1 MKKITSV
8 ISAFIVSCIAVTPL
22 CGMTGEETHV
32 YDLKPVD
39 VTAANFPDPNF
50 RAYVSSTFDK
60 DSNGTIDAD
69 ELLVARNIWCNGMN
83 IKSLQGI
90 EYLTELRGLY
100 CMDNQ
105 ISTLDLSKNQEITG
119 VWCSGNPFTSLDFS
133 ANPTLEWVYC
143 FDCNLTSLNVSQ
155 NPKMSYIE
163 CNTNPLK
170 KIDVSHNPELEHLM
184 CGDCDL
190 TELDLSHNPKMQHLD
205 AFRNKFKTLDVTCCP
220 KMKRL
225 DVWDNHELGSIDVSK
240 CPGLQYYNCSNNGAT
255 SIDVSH
261 NPELNKLICSY
272 NELESLDVSN
282 NPKLA
287 YLDCMQ
293 NKLKGLDLSGNPNL
307 RFLQA
312 FINDF
317 AELDIGYNPFLVKT
331 RNEGEDEDVWNYG
344 KFHAWKIN
352 YGGDTSTGGDN
363 ILFVALDNKVK
374 LDSELKASLPVK
386 EEEAVIADTSSL
398 ITREAAA
405 QTIYEMAGK
414 PSVKGL
420 KTRFKD
426 IENGAWYEDAVL
438 WCEKYAMF
446 LGYPNNASDTF
457 GVGKW
462 LTREDLA
469 LLLMRYSEAMD
480 LERSVDFGRSDD
492 FMDYFEVDFDHW
504 EAICWACT
512 WHIIEGKGE
521 PDAPKEERMIDP
533 HGKATR
539 QEFTE
544 MVERM
549 FEVNHMSAPFSIA
562 AAPVVSTSSSGADTV
577 VSTTATTVVS
587 GDLNIGDVDGNNMID
602 GRDATAILT
611 EYARTSAGQAVSF
624 SKAQVK
630 AADLNKDG
638 IVDGRDASAVLSY
651 YAYSSTNGNK
661 AVSLEEFV

>member
-1 MKKITSV
+1 
-8 ISAFIVSCIAVTPL
+8 
-22 CGMTGEETHV
+22 
-32 YDLKPVD
+32 
-39 VTAANFPDPNF
+39 
-50 RAYVSSTFDK
+50 
-60 DSNGTIDAD
+60 
-69 ELLVARNIWCNGMN
+69 
-83 IKSLQGI
+83 
-90 EYLTELRGLY
+90 
-100 CMDNQ
+100 
-105 ISTLDLSKNQEITG
+105 
-119 VWCSGNPFTSLDFS
+119 
-133 ANPTLEWVYC
+133 
-143 FDCNLTSLNVSQ
+143 
-155 NPKMSYIE
+155 
-163 CNTNPLK
+163 
-170 KIDVSHNPELEHLM
+170 
-184 CGDCDL
+184 
-190 TELDLSHNPKMQHLD
+190 
-205 AFRNKFKTLDVTCCP
+205 
-220 KMKRL
+220 
-225 DVWDNHELGSIDVSK
+225 
-240 CPGLQYYNCSNNGAT
+240 
-255 SIDVSH
+255 
-261 NPELNKLICSY
+261 
-272 NELESLDVSN
+272 
-282 NPKLA
+282 
-287 YLDCMQ
+287 
-293 NKLKGLDLSGNPNL
+293 
-307 RFLQA
+307 
-312 FINDF
+312 
-317 AELDIGYNPFLVKT
+317 
-331 RNEGEDEDVWNYG
+331 
-344 KFHAWKIN
+344 
-352 YGGDTSTGGDN
+352 
-363 ILFVALDNKVK
+363 
-374 LDSELKASLPVK
+374 
-386 EEEAVIADTSSL
+386 
-398 ITREAAA
+398 
-405 QTIYEMAGK
+405 
-414 PSVKGL
+414 
-420 KTRFKD
+420 
-426 IENGAWYEDAVL
+426 
-438 WCEKYAMF
+438 MF

-469 LLLMRYSEAMD
+469 LLLMRYSEAMN